1 MENNS
6 LRKWSVVGGIIRKDD
21 DILLVANRRRGSSN
35 VKKKGGLD
43 WSPPGG
49 VIDDGEDAITAL
61 GREVFEETGLQAS
74 GWSEAVYAVE
84 VDFATQNMFLYVEV
98 FEALKWSG
106 SFVFTDPDG
115 IVENAEFFS
124 RKQCETK
131 LEASPI
137 WVREPLTAYMYGELP
152 EERIFAYRATVSK
165 DKKLIVERT
174 S

>member
-61 GREVFEETGLQAS
+61 GREVFEETGFKADI
-74 GWSEAVYAVE
+74 G
-84 VDFATQNMFLYVEV
+84 
-98 FEALKWSG
+98 
-106 SFVFTDPDG
+106 
-115 IVENAEFFS
+115 
-124 RKQCETK
+124 
-131 LEASPI
+131 
-137 WVREPLTAYMYGELP
+137 
-152 EERIFAYRATVSK
+152 
-165 DKKLIVERT
+165 
-174 S
+174 